1 MVKKYLNKIRP
12 YFKNINNLK
21 KLWKIQLEIVI
32 NFISSKDINEECV
45 MHSKCD
51 NIEIMI
57 KDNPEWSYRRSF

>member
-1 MVKKYLNKIRP
+1 MIEIKHYRLKNILIKLDHT
-12 YFKNINNLK
+12 FKNINNLK

-57 KDNPEWSYRRSF
+57 KDNPE